1 MGLRIIPLSGVE
13 EVGKN
18 CTILEF
24 NSEIIIIDLGLDF
37 PNQDMPGIDYL
48 LPDITYLEKNKKRIK
63 GLVLTHGHLD
73 HIGGIPYV
81 LERLGNPRIFA
92 TPLTMGLVQDRL
104 SEVGFKKPN
113 LNLINPDHSFSLGSF
128 KINPFR
134 VVHNIPDSVGLIIE
148 TPLGVVVCTG
158 DFKFDNHPV
167 DQKPLEEEKLRH
179 FAKKGVLVLLS
190 DSTNATLP
198 GKTVSEKDVG
208 EVIEKIIRNAHNS
221 RVIFTT
227 FSTLISRIQQ
237 LIYAARKNN
246 RKIALVGYSIKKN
259 IQIARDLG
267 YLNVSSADFID
278 LNKPED
284 IDNYPN
290 NRIIILAAGAQGVE
304 GSSMAK
310 ISENKHWLIKIRR
323 GDTIVMSSSTIPG
336 NEFAVHQMMDGLIDQ
351 GAKIIYQAGLGLGLH
366 SSGHAYQEDL
376 KMMIKIV
383 RPKFFIPVHG
393 EHYMQ
398 AEHIELAKEMG
409 IKKENCFML
418 FNGEVLEIDDL
429 KRAKVAP
436 KKNLAN
442 SLMVVESDKVVILN
456 EETMKLRQRMAES
469 GVCALLISHQDK
481 NKLNIEIVFSGLSI
495 ETTLME
501 EIKNKVRRLVK
512 KYGFN
517 NQARE
522 KIKISLSDFL
532 LNKTGKRP
540 AIILFV
546 S

>member
-37 PNQDMPGIDYL
+37 PNQDMPGIEYL

-63 GLVLTHGHLD
+63 GLILTHGHLD

-104 SEVGFKKPN
+104 SEIGFKNPN
-113 LNLINPDHSFSLGSF
+113 LNLINPDYSFSLGSF

-148 TPLGVVVCTG
+148 TPLGIVVCTG
-158 DFKFDNHPV
+158 DFKFDSHPV
-167 DQKPLEEEKLRH
+167 DQKPLDEEKLRR
-179 FAKKGVLVLLS
+179 FAQNGILALLS

-198 GKTVSEKDVG
+198 GKAVSEKEVG
-208 EVIEKIIRNAHNS
+208 EGIEKIIRDAHNS

-259 IQIARDLG
+259 IQIAHDLG
-267 YLNVSSADFID
+267 YLNVSSADLIN

-336 NEFAVHQMMDGLIDQ
+336 NEFAIHQMMDGLIDQ
-351 GAKIIYQAGLGLGLH
+351 GAKTIYQASLGLGLH

-418 FNGEVLEIDDL
+418 FNGEILEIDDL
-429 KRAKVAP
+429 KRAKVVS
-436 KKNLAN
+436 KKKLAN
-442 SLMVVESDKVVILN
+442 SLMAVESDKAVILN
-456 EETMKLRQRMAES
+456 EETMRLRQRMAES
-469 GVCALLISHQDK
+469 GVCALSVSHQDK
-481 NKLNIEIVFSGLSI
+481 KKLNFEIVFSGLSI
-495 ETTLME
+495 EAILVE
-501 EIKNKVRRLVK
+501 EIKNKAGKLIK
-512 KYGFN
+512 KYGLN

-522 KIKISLSDFL
+522 RIKISLGDFL
-532 LNKTGKRP
+532 LNKTGKKP
-540 AIILFV
+540 VIILFV